1 MPSKHPFRL
10 AALLV
15 LCVAACAWLSGC
27 TTPNITPPA
36 YGASGATG
44 DAEGGANGV
53 DSYVLYTGPG
63 STGVLNP
70 VRNED
75 RTSNAQ
81 TAPVFQLVLT
91 PGSIADADPV
101 AKELARR
108 LNEATDDAVRDDLL
122 AKLEARLDKL
132 TAQNAGRFPSLT
144 HAGLYVVNIQSNGE
158 SVQHLD
164 ATTAEAAAKGLA
176 EAVKSS
182 ANATQ

>member
-1 MPSKHPFRL
+1 MSQKSPFRFAVLL
-10 AALLV
+10 AVCAL
-15 LCVAACAWLSGC
+15 ACIGLSGC
-27 TTPNITPPA
+27 TTPNIVPPSS
-36 YGASGATG
+36 GAAGATG

-53 DSYVLYTGPG
+53 DSYILYTGAG

-91 PGSIADADPV
+91 PGSIADADPI

-108 LNEATDDAVRDDLL
+108 LAAATDDAVRDALL
-122 AKLEARLDKL
+122 AKLEARMDKL
-132 TAQNAGRFPSLT
+132 IEQNAGRFPNLT

-164 ATTAEAAAKGLA
+164 ADTARAAAEGLA
-176 EAVKSS
+176 KAVEAST
-182 ANATQ
+182 NATK